1 MFPQIM
7 YQVVP
12 YARDFLPIK
21 FFLQLFFLKKKPL
34 PTATAECTVNR

>member
-12 YARDFLPIK
+12 YARDFTYQVVLTTVS
-21 FFLQLFFLKKKPL
+21 LKKKPL